1 MSNKLKKNNFDINI
15 NVGTEYKKK
24 KSFNIVTNLKGT
36 FNSGDAIVLG
46 AHHDTTFD
54 SLGANDNASGLS
66 VLLETARL
74 LKQLKSEIKM
84 IQKISQY
91 FYGVQVETKKVTW
104 LSKAEMLSSTVIV
117 GVFSVM
123 IALFLFFVDF
133 GLSEFVS
140 RIIGGK

>member
-1 MSNKLKKNNFDINI
+1 
-15 NVGTEYKKK
+15 
-24 KSFNIVTNLKGT
+24 
-36 FNSGDAIVLG
+36 
-46 AHHDTTFD
+46 
-54 SLGANDNASGLS
+54 
-66 VLLETARL
+66 
-74 LKQLKSEIKM
+74 M

-91 FYGVQVETKKVTW
+91 INGGQVEMKKVTW
-104 LSKAEMLSSTVIV
+104 LSKEEMLGSTLIV